1 MRMLEKED
9 EEGDIQVS
17 WQDQENINTF
27 SKYNAKLQDLEEAY
41 KSKKTEKEYLDDLAM
56 ELELVDED
64 EPVKYRIG
72 EAFVSLSL
80 EAAQERISKSQEELD
95 QEIEG
100 LKAQMDEAVEKMD
113 GLKKVLYARF
123 GNAINLEK
131 D

>member
-1 MRMLEKED
+1 MILPLLFLR
-9 EEGDIQVS
+9 
-17 WQDQENINTF
+17 
-27 SKYNAKLQDLEEAY
+27 
-41 KSKKTEKEYLDDLAM
+41 
-56 ELELVDED
+56 
-64 EPVKYRIG
+64 YRIG

-80 EAAQERISKSQEELD
+80 EAAMERINKSQEELD
-95 QEIEG
+95 RDIEA

>member
-1 MRMLEKED
+1 MIR
-9 EEGDIQVS
+9 
-17 WQDQENINTF
+17 
-27 SKYNAKLQDLEEAY
+27 
-41 KSKKTEKEYLDDLAM
+41 
-56 ELELVDED
+56 
-64 EPVKYRIG
+64 YRIG

-100 LKAQMDEAVEKMD
+100 LKSQMDEAVEKMD